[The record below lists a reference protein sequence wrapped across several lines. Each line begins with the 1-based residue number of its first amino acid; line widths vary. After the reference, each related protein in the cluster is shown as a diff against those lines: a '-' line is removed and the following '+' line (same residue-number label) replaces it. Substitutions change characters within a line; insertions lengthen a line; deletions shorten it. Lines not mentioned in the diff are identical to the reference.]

1 MNVRGPLAALALLAV
16 AVAGTI
22 ASPARAQN
30 PHALARARSA
40 QPRARAGQSVMDVLH
55 RIDQRLR
62 TTRYEHVTRVDERVG
77 RYEFDCSGMAAWVL
91 SRAAPGAHA
100 AVMQHNGRGRPVA
113 RDYHDII
120 AAAPKDRP
128 RGPWL
133 RVARMADVRPGDV
146 IAWRKPATVLSQNTG
161 HVAFVVAP
169 PQQLDRAGHRYLVR
183 IADATSIPH
192 GDDTRAERKRT
203 GFGYGTMLLYLD
215 EPNGE
220 PTGFGWF
227 GSPKRVDFRTHVAI
241 GRAVL

>member
-1 MNVRGPLAALALLAV
+1 MEV
-16 AVAGTI
+16 I
-22 ASPARAQN
+22 
-30 PHALARARSA
+30 
-40 QPRARAGQSVMDVLH
+40 H

-62 TTRYEHVTRVDERVG
+62 TTRYTHVTRVDERAG

-91 SRAAPGAHA
+91 SRAAPAAHA
-100 AVMQHNGRGRPVA
+100 AVMRHNGRGRPVA
-113 RDYHDII
+113 RDYHDVIT
-120 AAAPKDRP
+120 AAPKSP
-128 RGPWL
+128 SRGPWL
-133 RVARMADVRPGDV
+133 RVGRMADVRTGDI
-146 IAWRKPATVLSQNTG
+146 IAWRKPATVVSQNTG

-203 GFGYGTMLLYLD
+203 GFGYGTILLYLD
-215 EPNGE
+215 EPHGE

-227 GSPKRVDFRTHVAI
+227 GFPKRVDFRTHVAI